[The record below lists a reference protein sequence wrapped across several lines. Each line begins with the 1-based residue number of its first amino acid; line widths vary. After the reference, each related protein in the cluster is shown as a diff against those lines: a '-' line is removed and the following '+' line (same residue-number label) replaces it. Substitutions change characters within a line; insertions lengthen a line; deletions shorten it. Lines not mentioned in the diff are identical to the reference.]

1 MDYINLLN
9 EKILKDVIYPTLGK
23 DTTYLHQLDQFGKS
37 LFGKKFKG
45 CYPSDQIP
53 KLTDL
58 EPYCILNLDN
68 SKQNG
73 SHWVGVCKVDAQR
86 DEVPRGTSS
95 PKGATRHRNETYIY
109 DSFGRANK
117 KIIPTLKKSGNG
129 KIHDTDRD
137 VEQEIWQLDC
147 GQRSMAFLCL
157 CDGWGI
163 ELAKKL

>member
-1 MDYINLLN
+1 MSDYINLLN

-68 SKQNG
+68 SKQKG
-73 SHWVGVCKVDAQR
+73 SHWVGVCKDGNDTVAR
-86 DEVPRGTSS
+86 HPYGVRGTSRRQS
-95 PKGATRHRNETYIY
+95 LRRG
-109 DSFGRANK
+109 S
-117 KIIPTLKKSGNG
+117 
-129 KIHDTDRD
+129 RD
-137 VEQEIWQLDC
+137 D
-147 GQRSMAFLCL
+147 
-157 CDGWGI
+157 
-163 ELAKKL
+163 

>member
-1 MDYINLLN
+1 MSDYINLLN

-68 SKQNG
+68 SKQKG
-73 SHWVGVCKVDAQR
+73 SHWVGVCKD
-86 DEVPRGTSS
+86 G
-95 PKGATRHRNETYIY
+95 NETFIY